1 MILAENENDIL
12 IQMLEK
18 NEPIILTFPMTGQPY
33 NISIL

>member
-1 MILAENENDIL
+1 MKLAENDIL

-18 NEPIILTFPMTGQPY
+18 KEPIILKFPMTGQQY